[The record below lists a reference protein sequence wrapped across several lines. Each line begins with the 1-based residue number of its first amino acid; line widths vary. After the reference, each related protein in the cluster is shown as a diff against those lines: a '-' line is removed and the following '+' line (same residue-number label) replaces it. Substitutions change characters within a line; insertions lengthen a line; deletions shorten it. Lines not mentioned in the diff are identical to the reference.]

1 MALAERALRNSSR
14 RDECVLDLFLGSG
27 STLMAAERLQRRCYG
42 MEIDPRYCD
51 AIVRR
56 YLAFV
61 GEANAPADLVDRYRL
76 PTIDRSERQE
86 SLEIA
91 T

>member
-1 MALAERALRNSSR
+1 
-14 RDECVLDLFLGSG
+14 
-27 STLMAAERLQRRCYG
+27 

-61 GEANAPADLVDRYRL
+61 GPDHAPDHLL
-76 PTIDRSERQE
+76 ERFG
-86 SLEIA
+86 STRHLELQA
-91 T
+91 HSTPETVP

>member
-1 MALAERALRNSSR
+1 MRNSSR
-14 RDECVLDLFLGSG
+14 RNECVLDLFLGSG
-27 STLMAAERLQRRCYG
+27 STLVAAERLERRCLG
-42 MEIDPRYCD
+42 LEIDPRYCD

-61 GEANAPADLVDRYRL
+61 GAENAPDHLLERYRL
-76 PTIDRSERQE
+76 PTGDTSMKNTRSEM
-86 SLEIA
+86 A